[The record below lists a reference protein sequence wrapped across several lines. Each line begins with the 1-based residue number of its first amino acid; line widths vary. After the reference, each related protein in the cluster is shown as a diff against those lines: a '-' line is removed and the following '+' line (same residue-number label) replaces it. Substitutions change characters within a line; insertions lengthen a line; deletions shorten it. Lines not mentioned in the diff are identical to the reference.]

1 VIGLAVMRLHAEV
14 FDETTEEV
22 AVMSSAAL
30 SPPLNSTAIA
40 APRIVVGY
48 ALTKKKVKSFLQP
61 NLLSLAR

>member
-1 VIGLAVMRLHAEV
+1 MRLHAEV
-14 FDETTEEV
+14 FDETTEEEEV
-22 AVMSSAAL
+22 AVMASAAL

-48 ALTKKKVKSFLQP
+48 ALTKKKVMSFLQP